1 MAKKPT
7 PKLTVVKTGL
17 AKHTISVVGAET
29 LLGREI
35 RDVIATRHLPYRVH
49 LMGAA
54 AVAAELPKNEDDE
67 VTLVMPIDEALLAE
81 SELTILAE
89 VPPLKIWERCPYV
102 VDATGTL
109 AHQPRK
115 VQPIEHA
122 VASAVAS
129 FLMTVHRANPVHASV
144 IQAFVPASEAG
155 QVGVAEMQKQAVSL
169 LSFRGLPIDIF
180 DTQVAFNMTPR
191 YGSEAKIDLG
201 ALEHRI
207 RLGLTTLLAVAGNP
221 PAPSFRLSHSPVFHG
236 YSLSAWVEFHN
247 PADAKKLSKALSE
260 AGADVRGGDVEP
272 PSTTGVAGERA
283 YAVGAIEGDSHNP
296 KACWFWIAA
305 DAIRIAAE
313 NAVDVVE
320 EYLRNQPYLGAI
332 Q

>member
-1 MAKKPT
+1 MAKKP
-7 PKLTVVKTGL
+7 V
-17 AKHTISVVGAET
+17 AKKIAFKPGPAQYTISIVGAET
-29 LLGREI
+29 LLGRELC
-35 RDVIATRHLPYRVH
+35 DVIATRKLPYRVH

-54 AVAAELPKNEDDE
+54 AIAAELGKDDDD
-67 VTLVMPIDEALLAE
+67 VTIVMPLDAALLAE

-89 VPPLKIWERCPYV
+89 VPSLKIWEACPYL

-115 VQPIEHA
+115 VQPVEHA

-129 FLMTVHRANPVHASV
+129 FLMTLHRANPVRASV

-169 LSFRGLPIDIF
+169 LSFRNLPQDLY

-191 YGSEAKIDLG
+191 YGSESKVDLG
-201 ALEHRI
+201 ALERRI
-207 RLGLTTLLAVAGNP
+207 SLGLTTLLAVAGNP
-221 PAPSFRLSHSPVFHG
+221 PAPSLRLSHGPVFHG
-236 YSLSAWVEFHN
+236 YSLSAWVEFQN
-247 PADAKKLSKALSE
+247 AADPKKLSKALSE
-260 AGADVRGGDVEP
+260 AGADVRGDDVEP
-272 PSTTGVAGERA
+272 PSTTGVAGQRA
-283 YAVGAIEGDSHNP
+283 YAVGAIEGDSHNA

-313 NAVDVVE
+313 NAIDIVE
-320 EYLRNQPYLGAI
+320 EYLRSQPFLGVI